1 MEKIITVQN
10 ETGIHARPA
19 SKIVKEAAKYKSSIK
34 IKKEEKVFDAKSII
48 SLMAM
53 AVSKGEQVTII
64 AEGEDEDLA
73 INAMTNLILN
83 ELE

>member
-64 AEGEDEDLA
+64 AEGVDEDLA

>member
-19 SKIVKEAAKYKSSIK
+19 SKIVKEAAKYKSIIK

-64 AEGEDEDLA
+64 AEGVDEDLA

>member
-1 MEKIITVQN
+1 
-10 ETGIHARPA
+10 
-19 SKIVKEAAKYKSSIK
+19 
-34 IKKEEKVFDAKSII
+34 
-48 SLMAM
+48 M

-64 AEGEDEDLA
+64 AEGVDEDLA